1 MSLCRLQAL
10 GSRSFE
16 SEPMNALPFIIGG
29 GLVALIVAA
38 SAKAK
43 ASTGSSTPKPSSST
57 PKPSGSTTSPST
69 TTPVIVGPGGTAPAY
84 LSSLPY
90 VIAMRVIQLSDPALQ
105 QAQGIWLNDNGYPQT
120 GDAVLKYS
128 RGEITDLELRQIAQ
142 AEFKANAATTPA
154 TIAKPKGTTEMDRY
168 GSYLLAQGD
177 DDSLYSYALS
187 STSIP
192 LVTQAAARLA
202 AAGDTRAAAL
212 TQHLADLTI

>member
-1 MSLCRLQAL
+1 
-10 GSRSFE
+10 
-16 SEPMNALPFIIGG
+16 MNALPFIIGG

-43 ASTGSSTPKPSSST
+43 ASTSSSTPKPSSST

-69 TTPVIVGPGGTAPAY
+69 TTPAY

-90 VIAMRVIQLSDPALQ
+90 VIAMRVIQLSDPSLQ

-142 AEFKANAATTPA
+142 AEFKANAATPA

-177 DDSLYSYALS
+177 DDSLYSYALT